1 MKSKNVLSRAAA
13 LALVASLAVVGG
25 CASNAQTDENTST
38 AQEALQTAQE
48 ARDMAQEALDT
59 ARAAQRAADESQRC
73 CTTQQEKLDRLL
85 ERSQQK

>member
-1 MKSKNVLSRAAA
+1 MKSKNLLSRAAA
-13 LALVASLAVVGG
+13 LALIASLGVVGG
-25 CASNAQTDENTST
+25 CATNAQTEENAST

-48 ARDMAQEALDT
+48 ARDLAQEALDT
-59 ARAAQRAADESQRC
+59 ARAAQQAAEESQRC